1 MPTSL
6 FGETEME
13 KSKGGVGEPVRMTF
27 ELDREIS
34 DKINAHVPWGL
45 KTRLMVSIC
54 KILVEA
60 LERDGLAVA
69 TLLMNA
75 SMRLVMKADKKI
87 TDGN

>member
-1 MPTSL
+1 M
-6 FGETEME
+6 EMG
-13 KSKGGVGEPVRMTF
+13 KGGVGEPVRMTF
-27 ELDREIS
+27 ELDRDIS
-34 DKINAHVPWGL
+34 DKINEHVPWGL

-54 KILVEA
+54 KILAEA

-69 TLLMNA
+69 TLLMND